1 MSIYEIVAYLCLFLA
16 LVPKAKNSKSVFW
29 TVSFILL
36 VIASI
41 RGLSVGTDTLSY
53 YEDFCK
59 ATNTRFDA
67 KQLSEPIYSYW
78 TYYCRTLTNSY
89 DLWILVNYGI
99 IIGTIEWATMKNS
112 TYLLL
117 SIFLFVTCG
126 FYLASFN
133 GMREYMATGI
143 IMLMVHVLQFEK
155 WKWKFWSLFFM
166 GILIHNTTIIALS
179 LLFIRNFN
187 LSKFWQVFLVLSSFV
202 IGFFYLSTLSD
213 SLFVYIAPFMGRYES
228 YLLYEGDDEARNFI
242 SNFGVN
248 FMFLFSVLLVSEN
261 TMRSMWFKAYFLSMI
276 VFNLVGG
283 MFWLTRL
290 TDNLAIAQI
299 IAIPLVFSDVK
310 KRLRML
316 FIYGFIVVAY
326 SLSRFYLKSLSN
338 PDILPY
344 MVRPDI
350 FVL

>member
-1 MSIYEIVAYLCLFLA
+1 MSIYEIVAYLCLFLT
-16 LVPKAKNSKSVFW
+16 LVPKVKNSKSIFW
-29 TVSFILL
+29 MFSFILL

-41 RGLSVGTDTLSY
+41 RGLSVGTDTLDY
-53 YEDFCK
+53 YEDFRK
-59 ATNTRFDA
+59 ATNTNFDA

-89 DLWILVNYGI
+89 DLWIFVNYGI
-99 IIGTIEWATMKNS
+99 MIGTIAWAIMKNS

-117 SIFLFVTCG
+117 SLFLFVTCG

-133 GMREYMATGI
+133 TMREYIATGI
-143 IMLMVHVLQFEK
+143 IMLMIHVLQFDK
-155 WKWKFWSLFFM
+155 WKWKFLLLLLI
-166 GILIHNTTIIALS
+166 GILIHNSTIIALS
-179 LLFIRNFN
+179 LLLIRKFN
-187 LSKFWQVFLVLSSFV
+187 LGKFRQIFFVLGSFV
-202 IGFFYLSTLSD
+202 IGFFFLSTLSD
-213 SLFVYIAPFMGRYES
+213 NLFVYLAPFMGRYES

-290 TDNLAIAQI
+290 TDHLAIAQI

-310 KRLRML
+310 KRSRML

-344 MVRPDI
+344 VVRPDI